1 MSELERDIKYIK
13 GIGEKRAQL
22 FKKRLGLFTLED
34 LVTFYPRAYEDW
46 TMPLKICDIPLNEN
60 VCIKAKIAS
69 EIETKV
75 TYNKKITTYSF
86 YIYDRTGQV
95 KVVIFGNKYLAES
108 LETNKTYLFYGKVKW
123 NGIYRQMDSPE
134 IEEEGYL
141 KLRPIYRS
149 TEGLSSRAIERLMSN
164 ALELLGNEEFIP
176 EYLINKYNLLPHTE
190 AIKNIHFPE
199 NSELLQKAIQR
210 LSFEEL
216 FLLRLGFCGLKN
228 RNRGYTSKTVK
239 PVSDEQILNIFP
251 FPLTGA
257 QKNVISQ
264 CQKDMSTNIPMNRLV
279 QGDVGSGKTAVAAA
293 LCYSTVKSGYSAV
306 VLAPTEILA
315 TQHYKTFCAFFEKEG
330 FNISLLTGSLATKSK
345 REIKEKLKNGQVD
358 ILIATHAV
366 LTEDVILNNTALIIT
381 DEQHRFGVAQRSV
394 LGQKAVHPHT
404 LVMSAT
410 PIPRTM
416 GLIIYGDLD
425 ISIIDEIPKGRKP
438 VKSYSIDSS
447 KRDRAL
453 GYVKKHLDQGYQ
465 GYIVCP
471 LIEED
476 ENNNSPLKAATNYIN
491 DLKKGPL
498 ANYSIGL
505 LHGKMRPKEKEAVMK
520 AFASGELQ
528 LLVSTTVIEVG
539 VDVPNAVIM
548 MIENSERFGLS
559 QLHQLRGRVGRGS
572 ADSCCIFVTDS
583 NSKTTAERLKIIT
596 STNDGFKIAE
606 ADLKLRGPGNF
617 LGKEQHGLPRL
628 KIADLLS
635 DGEILNMASSAANDL
650 LSKDKF
656 LSDPRHLPL
665 KIAVNTLFKKEKN
678 IEFN

>member
-1 MSELERDIKYIK
+1 
-13 GIGEKRAQL
+13 
-22 FKKRLGLFTLED
+22 
-34 LVTFYPRAYEDW
+34 
-46 TMPLKICDIPLNEN
+46 
-60 VCIKAKIAS
+60 
-69 EIETKV
+69 
-75 TYNKKITTYSF
+75 
-86 YIYDRTGQV
+86 
-95 KVVIFGNKYLAES
+95 
-108 LETNKTYLFYGKVKW
+108 
-123 NGIYRQMDSPE
+123 
-134 IEEEGYL
+134 
-141 KLRPIYRS
+141 
-149 TEGLSSRAIERLMSN
+149 MSN

-330 FNISLLTGSLATKSK
+330 FNISLLTGSLATKPK

-366 LTEDVILNNTALIIT
+366 LTEDVVLNNTALIIT

-476 ENNNSPLKAATNYIN
+476 ENNNSSLKAATNYIN

-548 MIENSERFGLS
+548 MIENAERFGLS